1 MSIEFYIGDM
11 LRSIGGL
18 VADVMD
24 AAYQG
29 AKAVGRLSVSVVVGA
44 GKSVANLVNKIKD
57 EYNRAKEEREL
68 YHQDLERL
76 FSDIDLSVAKA
87 DKWIEKNSRSTYV
100 YDDYLFEIEKC
111 CIEEA
116 RESQYLSEELR
127 LEVEELY
134 SEFQNSYEL
143 NVKQREKLCERAYK
157 FRTKLDDEL
166 RRNLAVIK
174 TLIGEDFKEEEMVD
188 VQKSIIE
195 ATKHPD
201 FYESIKKLLKYVQEA
216 DEKDSKC
223 MHRHHSAS
231 DVIAYILNE
240 QPAEVSYEQVD
251 DMYAENVEVGTVNQQ
266 IDKKNQN
273 NKFKRG

>member
-127 LEVEELY
+127 LEVEKLY

-223 MHRHHSAS
+223 KHRHHSAS

>member
-1 MSIEFYIGDM
+1 M

-87 DKWIEKNSRSTYV
+87 DKWIEKKPKSTYF
-100 YDDYLFEIEKC
+100 YDEYEFDAERYYIEDVKN
-111 CIEEA
+111 
-116 RESQYLSEELR
+116 SQYLSDELST
-127 LEVEELY
+127 EVEELY
-134 SEFQNSYEL
+134 NEYQNSYEL
-143 NVKQREKLCERAYK
+143 NAKQKEALAKRTYNFRVKLE
-157 FRTKLDDEL
+157 DEL

-174 TLIGEDFKEEEMVD
+174 TLIGEDFKEEEMED
-188 VQKSIIE
+188 VQQSIIE

-223 MHRHHSAS
+223 KHRHHSAS
-231 DVIAYILNE
+231 EVIAYILNE
-240 QPAEVSYEQVD
+240 QPAEVNYVQAD
-251 DMYAENVEVGTVNQQ
+251 DMYLENVGIGKETKEFN
-266 IDKKNQN
+266 KKTEQ
-273 NKFKRG
+273 KTIRRG

>member
-87 DKWIEKNSRSTYV
+87 DKWIEKNQKSTYV
-100 YDDYLFEIEKC
+100 YDDYSFEIEKC

-116 RESQYLSEELR
+116 KESQYLSEELR

-223 MHRHHSAS
+223 KHRHHSAS
-231 DVIAYILNE
+231 EVIAYILNE
-240 QPAEVSYEQVD
+240 QPAEVNYVQAD
-251 DMYAENVEVGTVNQQ
+251 DMYSENVGIGKETKEFN
-266 IDKKNQN
+266 KKTEQ
-273 NKFKRG
+273 KTIRRG